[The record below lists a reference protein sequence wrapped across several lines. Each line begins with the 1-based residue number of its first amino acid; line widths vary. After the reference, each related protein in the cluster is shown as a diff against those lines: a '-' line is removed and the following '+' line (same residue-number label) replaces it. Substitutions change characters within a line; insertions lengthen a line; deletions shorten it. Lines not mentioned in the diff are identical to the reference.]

1 MQGGFRLDSEG
12 VKDINDVVEMA
23 ESDADCLAGAGPR
36 DKGGAAACKVVRTIG
51 RDDEIRLKKAF
62 SPEEFPDPV

>member
-1 MQGGFRLDSEG
+1 
-12 VKDINDVVEMA
+12 MA
-23 ESDADCLAGAGPR
+23 ESDADCIAGAGPP
-36 DKGGAAACKVVRTIG
+36 DKGGAAACEVVRTIG